1 MDSYQKFED
10 AIVEYWEAQGTSSVR
25 RPYWSD
31 AGEPLLEIPLLEKL
45 LTVAVRDGSSAQ
57 SGSLAKA
64 LDMWVAEELRAAG
77 FDAQSVWPRLV
88 RPRVLDPS
96 VLRFI
101 GSLDARTAEKC
112 CEVLP
117 RFASA
122 NANVLGST
130 YCKQVDV
137 GLSSWMTGPEILIST
152 KTMSSAF
159 GKNSPT
165 ASKRP
170 MAMRRI

>member
-64 LDMWVAEELRAAG
+64 LDMWVASARAAAG
-77 FDAQSVWPRLV
+77 FGSFGPAFHRLTGCANGGKML
-88 RPRVLDPS
+88 RGPSSLCQRQRQRARVDLLQAGRCGAILLDD
-96 VLRFI
+96 
-101 GSLDARTAEKC
+101 GS
-112 CEVLP
+112 
-117 RFASA
+117 
-122 NANVLGST
+122 
-130 YCKQVDV
+130 
-137 GLSSWMTGPEILIST
+137 
-152 KTMSSAF
+152 
-159 GKNSPT
+159 
-165 ASKRP
+165 
-170 MAMRRI
+170 

>member
-10 AIVEYWEAQGTSSVR
+10 AIVEYWEAQGHLERASALLVR
-25 RPYWSD
+25 CPAS
-31 AGEPLLEIPLLEKL
+31 PLLEIPLLEKL

-101 GSLDARTAEKC
+101 GSLDAANGGKAARSFLA
-112 CEVLP
+112 LP
-117 RFASA
+117 APTPACSGRPIASRSMWGYP
-122 NANVLGST
+122 LG
-130 YCKQVDV
+130 
-137 GLSSWMTGPEILIST
+137 
-152 KTMSSAF
+152 
-159 GKNSPT
+159 
-165 ASKRP
+165 
-170 MAMRRI
+170 

>member
-77 FDAQSVWPRLV
+77 FDAQSVWPRLAAAGFGSFGPAFH
-88 RPRVLDPS
+88 RLTGCANGGKMPRGPSSLCQRQRQRARVDLLQAGRCGAILLDD
-96 VLRFI
+96 
-101 GSLDARTAEKC
+101 GS
-112 CEVLP
+112 
-117 RFASA
+117 
-122 NANVLGST
+122 
-130 YCKQVDV
+130 
-137 GLSSWMTGPEILIST
+137 
-152 KTMSSAF
+152 
-159 GKNSPT
+159 
-165 ASKRP
+165 
-170 MAMRRI
+170 

>member
-101 GSLDARTAEKC
+101 GSLDARTA
-112 CEVLP
+112 
-117 RFASA
+117 
-122 NANVLGST
+122 
-130 YCKQVDV
+130 
-137 GLSSWMTGPEILIST
+137 
-152 KTMSSAF
+152 
-159 GKNSPT
+159 
-165 ASKRP
+165 
-170 MAMRRI
+170 

>member
-45 LTVAVRDGSSAQ
+45 LTVAVRGGSSAQ

-77 FDAQSVWPRLV
+77 VADVPAGAESEPVVVSAPAFHRLT
-88 RPRVLDPS
+88 
-96 VLRFI
+96 
-101 GSLDARTAEKC
+101 GC
-112 CEVLP
+112 
-117 RFASA
+117 A
-122 NANVLGST
+122 NG
-130 YCKQVDV
+130 
-137 GLSSWMTGPEILIST
+137 
-152 KTMSSAF
+152 
-159 GKNSPT
+159 GK
-165 ASKRP
+165 
-170 MAMRRI
+170 ML

>member
-25 RPYWSD
+25 RPYWSMP
-31 AGEPLLEIPLLEKL
+31 ASPLLEIPLLEKL

-96 VLRFI
+96 VLQF
-101 GSLDARTAEKC
+101 SSAHWMARTAGKMLRGPSLA
-112 CEVLP
+112 LP
-117 RFASA
+117 APTPACSGRPIASRSMWGYP
-122 NANVLGST
+122 LG
-130 YCKQVDV
+130 
-137 GLSSWMTGPEILIST
+137 
-152 KTMSSAF
+152 
-159 GKNSPT
+159 
-165 ASKRP
+165 
-170 MAMRRI
+170 

>member
-77 FDAQSVWPRLV
+77 VADVPADAEPERRKNAARSFLALPAPTPTCSG
-88 RPRVLDPS
+88 RP
-96 VLRFI
+96 I
-101 GSLDARTAEKC
+101 
-112 CEVLP
+112 
-117 RFASA
+117 ASRSMWGYP
-122 NANVLGST
+122 LG
-130 YCKQVDV
+130 
-137 GLSSWMTGPEILIST
+137 
-152 KTMSSAF
+152 
-159 GKNSPT
+159 
-165 ASKRP
+165 
-170 MAMRRI
+170 

>member
-77 FDAQSVWPRLV
+77 FGSFGPAFHRLTGCANGGKML
-88 RPRVLDPS
+88 RGPSSLCQRQRQRARVDLLQAGRCGAILLDD
-96 VLRFI
+96 
-101 GSLDARTAEKC
+101 GS
-112 CEVLP
+112 
-117 RFASA
+117 
-122 NANVLGST
+122 
-130 YCKQVDV
+130 
-137 GLSSWMTGPEILIST
+137 
-152 KTMSSAF
+152 
-159 GKNSPT
+159 
-165 ASKRP
+165 
-170 MAMRRI
+170 